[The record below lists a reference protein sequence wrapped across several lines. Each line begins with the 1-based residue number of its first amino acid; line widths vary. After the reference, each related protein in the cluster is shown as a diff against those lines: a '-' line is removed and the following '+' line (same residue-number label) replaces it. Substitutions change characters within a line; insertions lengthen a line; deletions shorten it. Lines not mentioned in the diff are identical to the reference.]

1 MGLAPLES
9 SSGPS
14 QAQEPQEALDDLALF
29 ELAQSRGLLDDLD
42 EETRALLLESL
53 GEDEGD
59 LLMRMMVGCFD

>member
-9 SSGPS
+9 SVGPS
-14 QAQEPQEALDDLALF
+14 QAQEPREALDDLALF

-59 LLMRMMVGCFD
+59 FGCE